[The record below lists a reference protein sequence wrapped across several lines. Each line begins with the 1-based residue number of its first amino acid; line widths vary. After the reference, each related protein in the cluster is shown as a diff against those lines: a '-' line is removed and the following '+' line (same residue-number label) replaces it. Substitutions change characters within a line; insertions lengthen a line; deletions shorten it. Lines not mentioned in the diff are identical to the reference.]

1 MAWGQ
6 DVKKFHT
13 RILSHILPFMKER
26 NKKVETDRQGERE
39 RERERER
46 ENGITFPF
54 KKIKYENRY

>member
-1 MAWGQ
+1 
-6 DVKKFHT
+6 
-13 RILSHILPFMKER
+13 MKER

-39 RERERER
+39 RVGEGERGESERER